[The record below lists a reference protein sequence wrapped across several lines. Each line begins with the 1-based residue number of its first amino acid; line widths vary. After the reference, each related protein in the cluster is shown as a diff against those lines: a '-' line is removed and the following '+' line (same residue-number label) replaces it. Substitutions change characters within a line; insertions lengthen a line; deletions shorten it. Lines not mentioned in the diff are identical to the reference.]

1 MRFHQQPLFIF
12 EVVPKKVYERLNYC
26 EIGCLILDITALT
39 INALEKTRMVDKY
52 ILTFWQQV
60 KVIKIEVGSF
70 IFDSFKELYF
80 LFQQYIDFI
89 HQEILK

>member
-1 MRFHQQPLFIF
+1 MKLHRQSLLILG
-12 EVVPKKVYERLNYC
+12 EVPKKVYERLNSC
-26 EIGCLILDITALT
+26 EIGCLILDMMAVT
-39 INALEKTRMVDKY
+39 IIELQKTSKVDKY

-89 HQEILK
+89 YQGILK

>member
-1 MRFHQQPLFIF
+1 
-12 EVVPKKVYERLNYC
+12 
-26 EIGCLILDITALT
+26 
-39 INALEKTRMVDKY
+39 MVDKY

-89 HQEILK
+89 YQGILK

>member
-1 MRFHQQPLFIF
+1 MA
-12 EVVPKKVYERLNYC
+12 V
-26 EIGCLILDITALT
+26 T

-60 KVIKIEVGSF
+60 KFLKIEIGSL
-70 IFDSFKELYF
+70 IFDSFEKWYF

>member
-12 EVVPKKVYERLNYC
+12 EVVPKKVYERLNSC
-26 EIGCLILDITALT
+26 EIGCLILDIMAVT

-60 KVIKIEVGSF
+60 KFLKIEIGSL
-70 IFDSFKELYF
+70 IFDSFEK
-80 LFQQYIDFI
+80 
-89 HQEILK
+89 